1 MVQRKNGFLIFAWGM
16 SLLAWVFKQDSLA
29 LGVEF
34 LVMTGIVLIAIFL
47 SVYRHHWNYLAV
59 IKSAYNDPLLN
70 FGTFIVIVLIPFYDL
85 IPEAAHPAIAFL
97 SSSLTLLALALPYLL
112 RKFPPY
118 TLKNKD

>member
-1 MVQRKNGFLIFAWGM
+1 MIQSKSGFLVFAWEM

-34 LVMTGIVLIAIFL
+34 LVMTGIVLIAIVL
-47 SVYRHHWNYLAV
+47 AVYRHHWNYLAV
-59 IKSAYNDPLLN
+59 IKSAYSDPLLN
-70 FGTFIVIVLIPFYDL
+70 LGTFIVIVPLLFYDL

>member
-1 MVQRKNGFLIFAWGM
+1 MIQSKSGFLEFSWEM
-16 SLLAWVFKQDSLA
+16 SLLAWVFKQDSLV
-29 LGVEF
+29 LGCQF
-34 LVMTGIVLIAIFL
+34 LVMTGIVLIAIVL
-47 SVYRHHWNYLAV
+47 AVYRHHWNYLAV

-118 TLKNKD
+118 TLKDKD